1 MDLRAITEQIR
12 ANLDQFDNNEKRIII
27 LQLLN
32 FIKELETEKEELQ
45 VEKEKV
51 LHEVKKLKQN
61 QLNEESLKAKVD
73 EIIDLA
79 NEEAERIK
87 EQAIKDGETHLSQMK
102 EQGRSYMYE
111 FLERLKEVVIELQ
124 KIDDEA
130 KAYRM
135 HILTAFRNTLYKFA
149 DSGYHMIKLE
159 DHEIRELIQL
169 FNRDATLQQLTDQM
183 MERLHRFENY
193 LTISKE
199 SSRSVDPEVLQQYLQ
214 QVVVIDEP
222 NIEQLV
228 VNRDAE
234 ITDDIK
240 TLKEDK
246 TLEEKPKIHLVNE
259 IHDEDIDRNA
269 EIEDGNIAVEK
280 HDEVIDKEK
289 HVVTE
294 DNTIEKEDKLTKD
307 MSEISQ
313 GVGEVSIQ
321 ENQEIDVKE
330 LMNHINESEEELDI
344 SNDEVLEAAN
354 IPEEDEE
361 LDREKT
367 YKKFLELFNQYTEK
381 SDS

>member
-45 VEKEKV
+45 VEKEEV